1 MRKSKNDDLF
11 EDLGF
16 EDQSA
21 YSDEDGSDDF
31 ESYAPIDLASEDDP
45 EELERRRVKYATLR
59 KNDKIFNNSYNMG
72 QSISEDDPIR
82 AQSDIKVD
90 ISSPHYHLYDRDQYS
105 DHIDDTI
112 TQYDIDQYVSSSD
125 EILAIIGD
133 QSEKRK
139 FTKVEINDLF
149 RLITAGVTTGEHAS
163 FFVSPIH
170 VLDSISSL
178 TNMEY
183 KKLFDMLAY
192 EHKESLLLEL
202 NKKYGFLDKPSKNLK
217 MF

>member
-1 MRKSKNDDLF
+1 MRHTKDEEF

-16 EDQSA
+16 EDQES
-21 YSDEDGSDDF
+21 YNEEDDNFDQYMPIDLSDED
-31 ESYAPIDLASEDDP
+31 DP
-45 EELERRRVKYATLR
+45 VEIERRKSKYATLR
-59 KNDKIFNNSYNMG
+59 KTDKIFNNSYNMG
-72 QSISEDDPIR
+72 QNSTGEEEPRS
-82 AQSDIKVD
+82 ANNIKVD
-90 ISSPHYHLYDRDQYS
+90 ISSPHYNMYDRDKHS

-112 TQYDIDQYVSSSD
+112 TQYDIDKYVSDSD
-125 EILAIIGD
+125 EIRAILGD
-133 QSEKRK
+133 STEKRK
-139 FTKVEINDLF
+139 FTKDEVNLMF
-149 RLITAGVTTGEHAS
+149 RIISNGVKTGEHAS

-183 KKLFDMLAY
+183 KKLFDMLSY
-192 EHKESLLLEL
+192 DYKETLLLEL

>member
-16 EDQSA
+16 EDEQESFNDDDLDGF
-21 YSDEDGSDDF
+21 DE
-31 ESYAPIDLASEDDP
+31 PIDISKEDDP

-72 QSISEDDPIR
+72 QSISEDDTPR
-82 AQSDIKVD
+82 YQSDIKVD
-90 ISSPHYHLYDRDQYS
+90 ISSPHYHLYDKDQYS

-125 EILAIIGD
+125 EIRVILGD

-139 FTKVEINDLF
+139 FTKVEVNSLF
-149 RLITAGVTTGEHAS
+149 ELITAGVTTGAHSS

-170 VLDSISSL
+170 VLDTVSSL

-183 KKLFDMLAY
+183 KKLFDMLEY
-192 EHKESLLLEL
+192 EHKEILLLEL